1 MDVFSADW
9 PGICRRIV
17 AAQRRIFDRGRDA
30 ARNARVYEGVGE
42 GGDHTLVI
50 DRQCEDEV
58 FAELEKLG
66 AEGAS
71 FVAISEE
78 RGEVVFGDGG
88 AARVVIDP
96 IDGSLNARRTIP
108 SHSLSIAV
116 AAGDSMADVRFGFVH
131 DFGADDEF
139 IATLGEGADGRT
151 ARAARVAAG
160 DGRLEVVGLES
171 AEPDWTIPALQSL
184 SGNAYRLRVV
194 GSIAITAAYVA
205 AGRFDAFLSLR
216 PCRSV
221 DAAAAQ
227 LIVREAG
234 GAVAFGDGR
243 ARATP
248 RSTSSARYPMAAGRD
263 DGGPRRRPRRPDRLR
278 PPSGASRSRAPE
290 SDSRRKAIRCNRAP
304 KSFRNVCSKE
314 RMFARLGAA
323 RANRPNS
330 RGTSSMAEQHQQQH
344 QQIENPGQTRH
355 DRSEKIGRQNR
366 ERDEKSRDQD
376 RRRGEEPG
384 AGDPRDRRRLPGRRR
399 PLGQRHGSARSSSR

>member
-9 PGICRRIV
+9 TAICRRIV
-17 AAQRRIFDRGRDA
+17 AAQRRIFAEVVSSEERT
-30 ARNARVYEGVGE
+30 VYDGVGE

-50 DRQCEDEV
+50 DRRCEDVV
-58 FAELEKLG
+58 FAELDQLG

-78 RGEVVFGDGG
+78 RGEVVFGAGG

-116 AAGDSMADVRFGFVH
+116 AAGDSMADVGYGFVH
-131 DFGADDEF
+131 DFGADEEF
-139 IATLGEGADGRT
+139 VATLGQGAEVNG
-151 ARAARVAAG
+151 AAARVAAG
-160 DGRLEVVGLES
+160 VGRLEVVGLES

-234 GAVAFGDGR
+234 GAVGFGDGPLEE
-243 ARATP
+243 AP
-248 RSTSSARYPMAAGRD
+248 LDLSARYHMT
-263 DGGPRRRPRRPDRLR
+263 
-278 PPSGASRSRAPE
+278 
-290 SDSRRKAIRCNRAP
+290 
-304 KSFRNVCSKE
+304 
-314 RMFARLGAA
+314 AA
-323 RANRPNS
+323 R
-330 RGTSSMAEQHQQQH
+330 
-344 QQIENPGQTRH
+344 
-355 DRSEKIGRQNR
+355 
-366 ERDEKSRDQD
+366 DEDALATVRAAQV
-376 RRRGEEPG
+376 
-384 AGDPRDRRRLPGRRR
+384 A
-399 PLGQRHGSARSSSR
+399 